1 MGIAQKEKMWFTGQI
16 GEAVGQV
23 QTTGKVLVV
32 FGKGTDQ
39 VSVHVDKMFA
49 DLSPELSSILSS
61 QAICLKLD
69 EESDGFNQFKEFFP
83 VSATPFVY
91 FVNQNGKMCEPI
103 TGNTISEASIKAAL
117 IAPSN
122 DETEASTEEAIEP
135 SAQSEVVNSDSF
147 ADDEQNRQA
156 ELQRKVEETRE
167 KIEHVRREKAKKAAD
182 EQREKEKQRREM
194 GQKAAEIQQ
203 EREQA
208 ELQRIAEKRRK
219 EKIADAEAR
228 ARVKKQIEEDRRA
241 RNAKYEEKNEEEAI
255 AKQAELDEIKAKK
268 LREEREKLEE
278 QRRLRDTCAR
288 IQFRFH
294 DGSTRTENF
303 GADDAL
309 LKARDFIIE
318 NQICEKFVFGTSFPK
333 RRFTSDE
340 ESKSFRELGLT
351 PSTALTVIPIQSA
364 ISTSSNGIITTIMT
378 VIMIPINIILSILSS
393 IMGRQNN
400 DIPQPMTSSSG
411 QSSSN
416 NPNLRRRTNRLSD
429 LDDDDE
435 KKRKSQY
442 NGNSTQQDS

>member
-1 MGIAQKEKMWFTGQI
+1 MWFTGQI
-16 GEAVGQV
+16 GEAVAQI
-23 QTTGKVLVV
+23 QSTGKVLVV

-49 DLSPELSSILSS
+49 DLSPELSSILNS

-69 EESDGFNQFKEFFP
+69 EDSDGFNQFKEFFF

-103 TGNTISEASIKAAL
+103 TGNTISETAIKAAL
-117 IAPSN
+117 TAP
-122 DETEASTEEAIEP
+122 TPVEP
-135 SAQSEVVNSDSF
+135 STTPAQAPTSPAQEATTDLGVSA
-147 ADDEQNRQA
+147 ADEMTRQ
-156 ELQRKVEETRE
+156 EEIQRKVAETRE
-167 KIEHVRREKAKKAAD
+167 KIEQVRREKAKKAAD

-208 ELQRIAEKRRK
+208 NLKRIAEKRRK

-228 ARVKKQIEEDRRA
+228 ARVKKQIEDDRRA
-241 RNAKYEEKNEEEAI
+241 RNVKYDEKHEEEMK

-294 DGSTRTENF
+294 DGSTRTESF
-303 GADDAL
+303 GADDPL
-309 LKARDFIIE
+309 SKARDFVVE
-318 NQICEKFVFGTSFPK
+318 NQICDRFVLGTSFPK
-333 RRFTSDE
+333 RRFTSEE
-340 ESKSFRELGLT
+340 ESKSFRQLGLT

-364 ISTSSNGIITTIMT
+364 ISNSSNGIISTIMAI
-378 VIMIPINIILSILSS
+378 IMIPINIVLSILSG
-393 IMGRQNN
+393 ITGRQTNETQ
-400 DIPQPMTSSSG
+400 QPTASSAG
-411 QSSSN
+411 PPSSN

-429 LDDDDE
+429 LDDDE
-435 KKRKSQY
+435 RKRQY
-442 NGNSTQQDS
+442 NGNSTEQDS

>member
-1 MGIAQKEKMWFTGQI
+1 MWFTGQI
-16 GEAVGQV
+16 GEAVAQV
-23 QTTGKVLVV
+23 QSTGKVLVV

-49 DLSPELSSILSS
+49 DLSPELSSILES

-69 EESDGFNQFKEFFP
+69 EDSDGFNQFKEFFF

-103 TGNTISEASIKAAL
+103 TGNTISEAAIKAAL
-117 IAPSN
+117 TTPAPAPAVPSSSQTPV
-122 DETEASTEEAIEP
+122 ETPASADTTQAEP
-135 SAQSEVVNSDSF
+135 TI
-147 ADDEQNRQA
+147 DDEAARQE

-167 KIEHVRREKAKKAAD
+167 KIEQVRREKAKKAAD

-194 GQKAAEIQQ
+194 GQKMAEIQQ

-241 RNAKYEEKNEEEAI
+241 RNAKYDEKHEAEMK

-294 DGSTRTENF
+294 DGSTRTESF
-303 GADDAL
+303 GADDPL
-309 LKARDFIIE
+309 SKARDFIVE
-318 NQICEKFVFGTSFPK
+318 NQICDRFVLGTSFPK
-333 RRFTSDE
+333 RRFTSEE
-340 ESKSFRELGLT
+340 ESKSFRQLGLT

-364 ISTSSNGIITTIMT
+364 ISNSSNGVISMIMT
-378 VIMIPINIILSILSS
+378 IIMIPINIVLSILSG
-393 IMGRQNN
+393 ITGRQTN
-400 DIPQPMTSSSG
+400 DVQQPTASSAG
-411 QSSSN
+411 PSSSN

-435 KKRKSQY
+435 RKRQY
-442 NGNSTQQDS
+442 NGNSTEQDS